1 MFAAFGAHSTVY
13 IESAAGFGSG
23 WGVAVHVGTATDNW

>member
-13 IESAAGFGSG
+13 IESAAGF
-23 WGVAVHVGTATDNW
+23 AVHVGTATDNW